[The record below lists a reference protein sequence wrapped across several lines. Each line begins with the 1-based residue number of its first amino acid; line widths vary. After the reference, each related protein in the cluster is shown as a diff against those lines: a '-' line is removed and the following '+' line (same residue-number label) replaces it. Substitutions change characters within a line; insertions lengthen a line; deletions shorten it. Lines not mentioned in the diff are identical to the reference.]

1 MNPTCA
7 GYVPPSSRFGW
18 ADRRLEQES
27 EASLKG
33 HTKHPAFSCVL
44 PFEETELSRPLARPC
59 PAKNQQAG
67 EDRTPGEVEPDE
79 LVKA

>member
-1 MNPTCA
+1 
-7 GYVPPSSRFGW
+7 
-18 ADRRLEQES
+18 
-27 EASLKG
+27 LKG
-33 HTKHPAFSCVL
+33 HTKHSAFSCVL

-67 EDRTPGEVEPDE
+67 EDRTPGEVETDE